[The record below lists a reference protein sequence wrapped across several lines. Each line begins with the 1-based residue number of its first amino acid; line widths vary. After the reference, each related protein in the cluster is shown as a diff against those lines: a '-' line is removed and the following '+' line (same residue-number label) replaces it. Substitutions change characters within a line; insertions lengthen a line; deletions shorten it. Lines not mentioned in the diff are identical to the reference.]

1 MSRAES
7 LAETLSDRWRSC
19 VYTFFKA
26 EVTIKVVDGRRA
38 LEFRCAAKHCRIGTP
53 VRRYLDKGDRSS
65 SGNLLK
71 HAKSCWGAEAVL
83 QAKQI
88 GDVTRVRNTLVAN
101 ILKNGCITE
110 YFAPAK
116 RSVTYSNRPLSRV
129 QIRFEFV
136 RWVSESYRPF
146 AVATD
151 PGFLRL
157 MKTGRP
163 GMYIPSPTTISRDV
177 KITFAGGRC
186 RLAAMLRAY
195 PGRLHFATDA
205 WTAPNHRP
213 FVAFTVHLEVEG
225 ATLSIILDIVE
236 LAKVRTWSPNMRTLW
251 WC

>member
-1 MSRAES
+1 M
-7 LAETLSDRWRSC
+7 LSDHWRSC
-19 VYTFFKA
+19 VYAFFKA
-26 EVTIKVVDGRRA
+26 EVTIKVVDGRCT

-88 GDVTRVRNTLVAN
+88 GDVTRVRNTLVVN
-101 ILKNGCITE
+101 ILKNVCITE

-116 RSVTYSNRPLSRV
+116 RSVTYSNCPLSRM
-129 QIRFEFV
+129 QI
-136 RWVSESYRPF
+136 SYRPF
-146 AVATD
+146 TVTTD

-163 GMYIPSPTTISRDV
+163 GMYIPSPTTVSRDV

-205 WTAPNHRP
+205 WTAPNHRL

-225 ATLSIILDIVE
+225 ATLSVILDIVE
-236 LAKVRTWSPNMRTLW
+236 LAKVRTWSPDMRTLW

>member
-1 MSRAES
+1 E
-7 LAETLSDRWRSC
+7 RWRSS
-19 VYTFFKA
+19 VYAFFKA
-26 EVTIKVVDGRRA
+26 EVTIEVVEGRRA
-38 LEFRCAAKHCRIGTP
+38 LIFRCAAKHCRIGAP

-71 HAKSCWGAEAVL
+71 HARSCWGAEAVE
-83 QAKQI
+83 QAKVL
-88 GDVTRVRNTLVAN
+88 GDAARVRTTLVAS
-101 ILKNGCITE
+101 ILQNGRITE

-116 RSVTYSNRPLSRV
+116 HSVTYSNRPLSRA
-129 QIRFEFV
+129 QI
-136 RWVSESYRPF
+136 SYRPF

-177 KITFAGGRC
+177 KIVFAVGRR
-186 RLAAMLRAY
+186 RLSAMLRAY

-225 ATLSIILDIVE
+225 STLSVILDIVE
-236 LAKVRTWSPNMRTLW
+236 VAKSHTGVNLARAF
-251 WC
+251 